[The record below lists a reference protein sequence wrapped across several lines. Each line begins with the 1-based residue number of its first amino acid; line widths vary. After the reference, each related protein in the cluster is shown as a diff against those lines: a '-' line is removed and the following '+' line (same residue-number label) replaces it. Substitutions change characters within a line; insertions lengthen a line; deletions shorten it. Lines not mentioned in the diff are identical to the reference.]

1 MKTFLGI
8 LIALALLL
16 VTEGAWELMVPPYSD
31 VQLSS
36 WLVDTWE
43 PHALVTAFL
52 LVLLF
57 VAALFTGAI
66 WIFGGVGLRRLSSAA
81 LLSIAVA
88 AGVLLASHIALTNQ
102 VTRVTGQTF
111 GPLYGLLGIAG

>member
-8 LIALALLL
+8 LIVLALLL
-16 VTEGAWELMVPPYSD
+16 AAEGVWELMHPPFTD
-31 VQLSS
+31 AQLSS

-43 PHALVTAFL
+43 PHALVTVFL

-57 VAALFTGAI
+57 IAALFAGAI
-66 WIFGGVGLRRLSSAA
+66 CIFGSAGLRRLSSAG

-88 AGVLLASHIALTNQ
+88 VGVQLASHIALTNQ

-111 GPLYGLLGIAG
+111 GPLYGLLRIAG